1 MKDGSKRMVSRIVA
15 FVMLVSCMLSN
26 IIMTNAGILSDA
38 NQDNVVSGS
47 AVDTQY
53 KWSADDLTAE
63 NLTADPSLGGEI
75 FSYAC
80 VSGKSKV
87 TANNKVFADGSSFA
101 QRLQVGAKSVIAD
114 NAGVFTIKAPSAGK
128 LYVYAITGSNNDG
141 RTVEF
146 YDANN
151 NLLDSDTSGPI
162 ADASTYIYPVFV
174 YDVTAAGDY
183 KVAATAGAV
192 NFYGMAFVAEGTET
206 TTVEATTVET
216 TTEATTTE
224 PTTVATTG
232 PEAGKTYTA
241 NFASLTVADKLNGW
255 TNGVISVVSST
266 NGAYVHDGTHGAALV
281 NGDQINVAVAGNA
294 TVTLTL
300 CQYGS
305 GTEFAVT
312 DSKGT
317 ALGTVAAKGATDG
330 ETVEFKYMGDAT
342 VLTFTLAAT
351 GEAYLHGVT
360 SANDAAPI
368 GEAKSFKVWLDD
380 YAVDNVV
387 KAGAYTGN
395 EFGDSVLTLIGQ
407 GEEQFTQSYASAIG
421 VTRDGKTVNGYK
433 AGKRH
438 ATANDIPSVPQA
450 GDGCAIVFTPAA
462 TGMLN
467 TYFVST
473 SFLRVWDFDST
484 TGERYGY
491 TDSDAAAES
500 YGVKVEAGHTYVL
513 STTGKTNNMAFC
525 GFEYVVDEPV
535 SFGVSFNNVSAAES
549 SIPNLEVS
557 LTDAALGG
565 EAAAVVK
572 STTSTVSVAKGHTY
586 VLSTNDGGVKATV
599 NGSDRFTAT
608 GDAVVIDLE
617 DIPDQTLT
625 GEITG
630 LNNDTV
636 TSLTFT
642 NMLNGTVATATV
654 DGTKYTATLKPG
666 DYNTAIV
673 TANNGKT
680 YDRVKVV
687 QGANNVN
694 EVYVEYVDASKP
706 MNYTP
711 STFDTVAYTGTVT
724 PRTSDIVVAAGSQL
738 TIPVA
743 GAATVTVNAYY
754 NASFTINGGE
764 ACVVDSGS
772 TSKIDSFVVTTD
784 ANATS
789 VVLDFPLDYG
799 KSSYLTS
806 ISVAP
811 VVAFKSEINVPGDYA
826 TLKDAVSAIKGMT
839 DRPDGEAGRVTINLT
854 ADIQE
859 QIVFDAPY
867 ITLNG
872 NGHEINWYYGVGTY
886 YYSIDP
892 STGLYSERL
901 YRDKYSSAEGN
912 GSLWGGVAI
921 IRGNNF
927 IAKDTTFRN
936 TYNYEI
942 TDKELTD
949 IYGTATGIPA
959 RTKDTDVTKYAS
971 KERSN
976 AFYIEADNIEAYN
989 CKILSSQDTL
999 GRNGSANNGYHTYF
1013 KDCVIGG
1020 NVDYICG
1027 EFTAIFDNCELQWK
1041 SYANDN
1047 TNNAKIGYIVAPKTS
1062 PYIFRNCTVTT
1073 DGAAGDATVT
1083 GYYGRTWGASSNATF
1098 VNTETNGHI
1107 LDSGWSEMSQGEGAT
1122 SKFFEYN
1129 NTSNGAAFATNGE
1142 YSKALTDEATIKTMT
1157 SDDVISAY
1165 LNNWTPVYYAY
1176 AVNVKLWGDVNGD
1189 KVVDVK
1195 DVNATLEYTLGH
1207 NVSNFRTYLADVSG
1221 NGTIDSEDV
1230 ALILQKVLA
1239 GDSFKFPVEK
1249 ADPTPDEST
1258 EATTEATTEGTTEA
1272 TTTEPTT
1279 ASEPV
1284 NVYVVGD
1291 STGCDYADTEDT
1303 SYFYKRVGFGTMLKD
1318 YFDDNT
1324 NIVNLALS
1332 GRSSKSF
1339 ATGVNENGAADELA
1353 KANYAT
1359 LKSSIK
1365 AGDYLIIAFGHN
1377 DEKTDAYRGT
1387 VPATTPGDYTQ
1398 DGSFEKSLYD
1408 NYIKV
1413 ALDAGATPILCTSTV
1428 RRQANVDATTK
1439 AILWGDNDIHI
1450 TANGNYPAAVKAL
1463 GEKLGIFV
1471 IDNLENTKSLYE
1483 TLTPGVK
1490 ATSKEVGATG
1500 AAALHAAGVE
1510 MSVDNTHLNKYGAS
1524 YVASMMARDIK
1535 ASTNAAVAKLA
1546 AHITSTEPPKA
1557 DDAHTMSLNP
1567 NWTPFD
1573 ESVYI
1578 PSSLWHTSG
1587 EWAGAVFGTGTGAD
1601 ALTEDSHPNH
1611 QINEITP
1618 GKEVQ
1623 LVCDNNKGKIQG
1635 SSDGFVMYFN
1645 QIDADKDFELTA
1657 TAVINRYVASKQ
1669 TAFGLICRDNVFTG
1683 SSFGTAT
1690 DWAGV
1695 GCFSQSVNQIDT
1707 AFTALARKSGALD
1720 KSYAVATTAPKT
1732 GDTVELK
1739 MTRTNGVYTVQYG
1752 NDAPQTIEGVDTNK
1766 SNAAKD
1772 FVGVTVTRNA
1782 DVTFKN
1788 INLVVK

>member
-1 MKDGSKRMVSRIVA
+1 MKDGSKRTVSRIVA

-53 KWSADDLTAE
+53 KWSADDLTVE

-87 TANNKVFADGSSFA
+87 TANNKIFADGSSFA

-151 NLLDSDTSGPI
+151 TLLDSDTSGPI

-192 NFYGMAFVAEGTET
+192 NFYGMAFVAEATET

-216 TTEATTTE
+216 TTEVTTTE
-224 PTTVATTG
+224 PTTVDSSAVEVGANTFWFDDFAKDVVTGTDETGADITTKTVMAG
-232 PEAGKTYTA
+232 NYNLTNGTLTLVPGLKGENYTVPENANFQNINRADKVVNAYKAGNRPTECNAFTKVPEAGS
-241 NFASLTVADKLNGW
+241 SL
-255 TNGVISVVSST
+255 
-266 NGAYVHDGTHGAALV
+266 
-281 NGDQINVAVAGNA
+281 
-294 TVTLTL
+294 
-300 CQYGS
+300 
-305 GTEFAVT
+305 
-312 DSKGT
+312 
-317 ALGTVAAKGATDG
+317 
-330 ETVEFKYMGDAT
+330 
-342 VLTFTLAAT
+342 
-351 GEAYLHGVT
+351 
-360 SANDAAPI
+360 
-368 GEAKSFKVWLDD
+368 
-380 YAVDNVV
+380 
-387 KAGAYTGN
+387 
-395 EFGDSVLTLIGQ
+395 
-407 GEEQFTQSYASAIG
+407 
-421 VTRDGKTVNGYK
+421 
-433 AGKRH
+433 
-438 ATANDIPSVPQA
+438 
-450 GDGCAIVFTPAA
+450 VFTPAV
-462 TGMLN
+462 TGTL
-467 TYFVST
+467 TCYFFSS
-473 SFLRVWDFDST
+473 SFLRVSDFTDPT
-484 TGERYGY
+484 TTPVTTME
-491 TDSDAAAES
+491 SAAGAA
-500 YGVKVEAGHTYVL
+500 YYAFKAEAGHTYVL
-513 STTGKTNNMAFC
+513 STTGKTNNC
-525 GFEYVVDEPV
+525 GFAGVEFIPDEPITV
-535 SFGVSFNNVSAAES
+535 NFSDWKEDGKYNYDNVVV
-549 SIPNLEVS
+549 I
-557 LTDAALGG
+557 LTDAALGT
-565 EAAAVVK
+565 EAAKVDKNTK
-572 STTSTVSVAKGHTY
+572 SVELAKGHTY
-586 VLSTNDGGVKATV
+586 TLSTNDGGAKATV
-599 NGSDRFTAT
+599 NGADSFK
-608 GDAVVIDLE
+608 AVDEGPVTIE
-617 DIPDQTLT
+617 MTVIPDVT
-625 GEITG
+625 ITG
-630 LNNDTV
+630 KFIGDDAAVASV
-636 TSLTFT
+636 TDVKFT
-642 NMLNGTVATATV
+642 NTLNGTVYTGTIK
-654 DGTKYTATLKPG
+654 DGAYSVVLKPG
-666 DYNTAIV
+666 DYKTTVTSDKVFTADRVNVTSDDTNDVYLESLVKSKYVIPEEVSAGNTALTLTGV
-673 TANNGKT
+673 TANNSTSVKLIEGSSIVVPVTGKQ
-680 YDRVKVV
+680 KVTV
-687 QGANNVN
+687 AGWYSGTWNINGQN
-694 EVYVEYVDASKP
+694 EVTADSSSKADSPVTTSYVSNGTETSVTINATGTATTYLYWITVEDVTSYDASK
-706 MNYTP
+706 TTLSVP
-711 STFDTVAYTGTVT
+711 SAEFPTLKSAVAYI
-724 PRTSDIVVAAGSQL
+724 RNMD
-738 TIPVA
+738 
-743 GAATVTVNAYY
+743 N
-754 NASFTINGGE
+754 
-764 ACVVDSGS
+764 
-772 TSKIDSFVVTTD
+772 
-784 ANATS
+784 
-789 VVLDFPLDYG
+789 
-799 KSSYLTS
+799 
-806 ISVAP
+806 
-811 VVAFKSEINVPGDYA
+811 
-826 TLKDAVSAIKGMT
+826 
-839 DRPDGEAGRVTINLT
+839 RPDGEAGRMTIELT
-854 ADIQE
+854 DDVQE

-867 ITLNG
+867 ITLKG
-872 NGHEINWYYGVGTY
+872 NGHTISWYYGQTY
-886 YYSIDP
+886 KYYSVGSD
-892 STGLYSERL
+892 GLYNERL
-901 YRDKYSSAEGN
+901 FYDKYTKTEASGN
-912 GSLWGGVAI
+912 LWGGVAI

-927 IAKDTTFRN
+927 IAEDTTFLN
-936 TYNYEI
+936 TFNYEV
-942 TDKELTD
+942 TDKEIED
-949 IYGTATGIPA
+949 GVEGINMPA
-959 RTKDTDVTKYAS
+959 RTKDAPVGEFGY

-999 GRNGSANNGYHTYF
+999 GRNGGTNYNYHTYF

-1027 EFTAIFDNCELQWK
+1027 EFTAVFDNCELQFK
-1041 SYANDN
+1041 TYPND
-1047 TNNAKIGYIVAPKTS
+1047 TKGNNAKVGYIVAPKTS
-1062 PYIFRNCTVTT
+1062 PYIFRNCEITK
-1073 DGAAGDATVT
+1073 DNESATGVV
-1083 GYYGRTWGASSNATF
+1083 GYYGRTWGANSCTYF
-1098 VNTETNGHI
+1098 VKCETNGLI
-1107 LDSGWSEMSQGEGAT
+1107 GEAGWTEMTAGDLAT
-1122 SKFFEYN
+1122 ANFNEYN
-1129 NTSNGAAFATNGE
+1129 NTSNNVAFASTVGKQVEDATTINN
-1142 YSKALTDEATIKTMT
+1142 LTTGDTA
-1157 SDDVISAY
+1157 SAY
-1165 LNNWTPVYYAY
+1165 LAGWTPVHYAY
-1176 AVNVKLWGDVNGD
+1176 QVPVKLWGDVNGD
-1189 KVVDVK
+1189 KVLDVR

-1207 NVSNFRTYLADVSG
+1207 NVDKFNTALADVSG

-1249 ADPTPDEST
+1249 VNPNPDETT
-1258 EATTEATTEGTTEA
+1258 EATTEGTTEGTTEA

-1387 VPATTPGDYTQ
+1387 KPAATAGDYTEE
-1398 DGSFEKSLYD
+1398 GSFEKSLYD

-1428 RRQANVDATTK
+1428 RRQDKFDAKTQVT
-1439 AILWGDNDIHI
+1439 LWGDNDIHI

-1483 TLTPGVK
+1483 TLTPGAK
-1490 ATSKEVGATG
+1490 ATSKDSGATG

-1535 ASTNAAVAKLA
+1535 ASTNADVAKLA

-1567 NWTPFD
+1567 NWVPFD

-1657 TAVINRYVASKQ
+1657 TAVINRYDASNQ

-1695 GCFSQSVNQIDT
+1695 GCFPQNVNSIST
-1707 AFTALARKSGALD
+1707 AFTALARKSSALD
-1720 KSYAVATTAPKT
+1720 RTYAVATTAPKT